1 MSDGHKAPDRRR
13 IVASASPVKGV
24 AGGVQDS
31 FNFLPGLVV
40 WPEKGDCTM
49 PQMIFVNLPV
59 GDLPAAMG
67 FYGALGFSFNPEFTD
82 NTAACMVISDTIFA
96 MLLTHAALAR
106 FCDLP
111 VADASKTVSHLL
123 ALNRDDRAGV
133 DAMIRAALAAG
144 GSEPRPAQDH
154 GFMYSRAFADLD
166 GHIWEPFFMDMD
178 AMRAMKPA

>member
-1 MSDGHKAPDRRR
+1 MSTLPDLKLTHQPR
-13 IVASASPVKGV
+13 GV
-24 AGGVQDS
+24 RDS
-31 FNFLPGLVV
+31 FIFLPGLVV
-40 WPEKGDCTM
+40 WPEQGDCTM

-59 GDLPAAMG
+59 RDLPAAMG

-82 NTAACMVISDTIFA
+82 DTAACMVISDTIFA
-96 MLLTHAALAR
+96 MLLTHDSMKR

-154 GFMYSRAFADLD
+154 GFMYSRAFTDLD